1 MSSVTMGFVGLGAI
15 LALVGLRMPIAVAL
29 ALVGVV
35 GIAQITSWST
45 TFSFM
50 ESVPYDFSASWE
62 LSAAPMFLL
71 MGSIIYRSGL
81 TESMYQAMRLWLGGL
96 PGGLAVAT
104 NMAAAVFAAACG
116 SSIATTIAIGR
127 FAIPEMLKSNYDK
140 GLATAVCACAGT
152 LGSMIPPSI
161 TMILYCAFTGQS
173 VAAMFAA
180 GVVPGVLTAV
190 VYAVMIITRAKLN
203 PALAPRIDINA
214 TLREKW
220 AIVPRVWPMP
230 VLIVIVIGSIY
241 GGVATPTEAGAFGA
255 FGALVLAILTRR
267 FSVRMLRE
275 GIFEALQATA
285 TIFFVAIGA
294 VFITRFLAL
303 SGVPDVVTA
312 VIQDMGVGP
321 VGLILIA
328 AVMFL
333 VLGCFMESVGLML
346 LSLPILIPA
355 FESLGVNLIWFG
367 IIMVKLLEVGLMS
380 PPVGLNV
387 FAAKA
392 LVKDEVSLEEIF
404 RGTGWFLACE
414 AFVIVLLIAFPSIS
428 LWLPRTLGLM

>member
-15 LALVGLRMPIAVAL
+15 LVLVGLRMPIAVAL

-45 TFSFM
+45 AFSFM
-50 ESVPYDFSASWE
+50 DSLPYDFSASWE

-81 TESMYQAMRLWLGGL
+81 TESLYQAMRLWLGGL

-116 SSIATTIAIGR
+116 SSIATTIAVGR
-127 FAIPEMLKSNYDK
+127 FTIPEMLKSNYDK

-161 TMILYCAFTGQS
+161 AMILYCAFTGQS

-180 GVVPGVLTAV
+180 GVVPGVLTAI

-203 PALAPRIDINA
+203 PALAPRTDINA

-321 VGLILIA
+321 IGLILVA

-333 VLGCFMESVGLML
+333 ILGCFIESVGLML

-367 IIMVKLLEVGLMS
+367 IIMVKLLEFGLMT

-392 LVKDEVSLEEIF
+392 LVKDEVSLEQIY
-404 RGTGWFLACE
+404 RGCGWFLVCE
-414 AFVIVLLIAFPSIS
+414 VFVLALLIAFPSIA

>member
-1 MSSVTMGFVGLGAI
+1 
-15 LALVGLRMPIAVAL
+15 
-29 ALVGVV
+29 
-35 GIAQITSWST
+35 
-45 TFSFM
+45 
-50 ESVPYDFSASWE
+50 
-62 LSAAPMFLL
+62 
-71 MGSIIYRSGL
+71 
-81 TESMYQAMRLWLGGL
+81 
-96 PGGLAVAT
+96 
-104 NMAAAVFAAACG
+104 
-116 SSIATTIAIGR
+116 
-127 FAIPEMLKSNYDK
+127 
-140 GLATAVCACAGT
+140 
-152 LGSMIPPSI
+152 
-161 TMILYCAFTGQS
+161 
-173 VAAMFAA
+173 
-180 GVVPGVLTAV
+180 
-190 VYAVMIITRAKLN
+190 
-203 PALAPRIDINA
+203 
-214 TLREKW
+214 
-220 AIVPRVWPMP
+220 
-230 VLIVIVIGSIY
+230 
-241 GGVATPTEAGAFGA
+241 
-255 FGALVLAILTRR
+255 
-267 FSVRMLRE
+267 MLRE